1 MNIITQNCLKEFVQE
16 NNLEKLSEDK
26 QFEHF
31 ANYIVVGNYFDV
43 NRFELLSLSTG
54 ENAPGIDG
62 IAIIVNNRLCT
73 SETDV
78 SEMIELNGYLDVD
91 FLFIQTKRTAG
102 FSGSDLGNEFTWI
115 KQFFSFK
122 TSDKY
127 TDEFNNFINIAKSI
141 YKNSKF
147 FKKRNPIV
155 KIFYLCDG
163 KWVND
168 ESLCKIKDQNITE
181 LEDLDLFSKIDFL
194 PIDNKKTMAL
204 YQKLKSPVEATIS
217 IENFIPIPKVPNVK
231 SSRLAILPFSEFR
244 KLLEDEFGKL
254 KPVFDDNIRGYLEA
268 IKNPVNSSIK
278 ETVLSDTSQEFCLL
292 NNGVTIVTEQ
302 LTASGND
309 FTLTNYQIVN
319 GCQTSNVLFE
329 CRNEPNIKNVSILVK
344 IIECEDNKLQVKVTR
359 ATNNQTPVYKVQ
371 LEALTDFQKELEMF
385 YTAKRTESADDL
397 YYERRTNQYRG
408 DSIASSKIVNIE
420 DQIKTFVSM
429 FQDNPH
435 SVAGNYGKMLL
446 KLGKTVFVENHKYDP
461 YYTSAFCYKKVV
473 SMFNE
478 GKIDSSIWRFRFHI
492 LMIIKYCITKKS
504 VPTQLNGKDIEKYCD
519 EIMKIALDNT
529 KFEKIVLEAVAF
541 FKTLIPQLDFTNR
554 KSPEMKNRTDIII
567 KEIRKKYL
575 GQGIQP
581 LF

>member
-1 MNIITQNCLKEFVQE
+1 MNIITKNCLNEFVQD
-16 NNLEKLSEDK
+16 NNLTLLSEDK

-31 ANYIVVGNYFDV
+31 ANYIVLGNYFDV
-43 NRFELLSLSTG
+43 NRFELLSISTG
-54 ENAPGIDG
+54 DNAPGIDG
-62 IAIIVNNRLCT
+62 IAIIVNNRLCA
-73 SETDV
+73 SE
-78 SEMIELNGYLDVD
+78 SNILEMIELNGYLDVE
-91 FLFIQTKRTAG
+91 FIFIQSKRTNG
-102 FSGSDLGNEFTWI
+102 FSGPDLGNEFTWI
-115 KQFFSFK
+115 KQFFTFNI
-122 TSDKY
+122 SDKY
-127 TDEFNNFINIAKSI
+127 TSEFNNFINIAKTI
-141 YKNSKF
+141 YNNSRY

-155 KIFYLCDG
+155 KIFYVCDG

-168 ESLCKIKDQNITE
+168 EFLCKIKDQNISE
-181 LEDLDLFSKIDFL
+181 LEDLDLFSNVDFF

-254 KPVFDDNIRGYLEA
+254 KPVFDDNIRGYLEST
-268 IKNPVNSSIK
+268 KNPVNLSMK
-278 ETVLSDTSQEFCLL
+278 ETISSNDAQEFCLL

-359 ATNNQTPVYKVQ
+359 ATNNQTPVEKVQ

-385 YTAKRTESADDL
+385 YTAKRTESVDDM

-461 YYTSAFCYKKVV
+461 YYTSAFCYKKLV

-478 GKIDSSIWRFRFHI
+478 GGIDSSIWRFRFHI
-492 LMIIKYCITKKS
+492 LMIIKYCITRKS

-519 EIMKIALDNT
+519 EIMKTALDNT
-529 KFEKIVLEAVAF
+529 EFETKVLEAVAF
-541 FKTLIPQLDFTNR
+541 FNTLIPQLDFTNR
-554 KSPEMKNRTDIII
+554 KSPEMKNKTDIII
-567 KEIRKKYL
+567 KEIRREYL
-575 GQGIQP
+575 GQRIPP

>member
-1 MNIITQNCLKEFVQE
+1 MNIITQNCLKEFVQD
-16 NNLEKLSEDK
+16 NNLDKLPEDK

-78 SEMIELNGYLDVD
+78 SEMIELNGYLDVE
-91 FLFIQTKRTAG
+91 FLFIQSKRTAG
-102 FSGSDLGNEFTWI
+102 FSGPDLGNEFIWI
-115 KQFFSFK
+115 KQFFSFN
-122 TSDKY
+122 TSKKY
-127 TDEFNNFINIAKSI
+127 TEEFNNFINIAKSI

-163 KWVND
+163 KWVDD

-181 LEDLDLFSKIDFL
+181 LEDLDLFSKIDFF

-254 KPVFDDNIRGYLEA
+254 KPVFDDNIRGYLEST
-268 IKNPVNSSIK
+268 KNPVNLSMK
-278 ETVLSDTSQEFCLL
+278 ETISSNDAQEFCLL

-359 ATNNQTPVYKVQ
+359 ATNNQTPVEKVQ

-385 YTAKRTESADDL
+385 YTAKRTESVDDM

-461 YYTSAFCYKKVV
+461 YYTSAFCYKKLV

-478 GKIDSSIWRFRFHI
+478 GGIDSSIWRFRFHI
-492 LMIIKYCITKKS
+492 LMILKYCITKKS
-504 VPTQLNGKDIEKYCD
+504 VPAQLNGKDIEKYCD
-519 EIMKIALDNT
+519 DIIKTAMDNIE
-529 KFEKIVLEAVAF
+529 FEKKVSEAVTF
-541 FKTLIPQLDFTNR
+541 FNTLIPQLDFTNR
-554 KSPEMKNRTDIII
+554 KSPEMKNKTDIII
-567 KEIRKKYL
+567 KEIRREYL
-575 GQGIQP
+575 GQRIPP